1 MSAGFTHALAE
12 GLRYNGVEVTFE
24 PGYLTRGNGYVFP
37 NGRPDGPLIHH
48 TGSEYDTGLP
58 TLLNG
63 RPDLSPPLCNSCGYA
78 NGRVHILAAHP
89 TNNAG
94 AGNGKN
100 MGPHARTRLF
110 NPRVWGHEIMFPGS
124 RPMTAAQERS
134 ALILAG
140 VTCGI
145 LGRGLEWVRLH
156 HETSET
162 GKWDAGAGRGLG
174 IPYGGDLFRSR
185 IWGALV
191 ASESQELGV
200 DDMPAGTLQVGAEP
214 VTFELD
220 MPTGKASSLVH
231 TTWVGASL
239 SKGGRIEI
247 TAWRGRG
254 DRINSW
260 AGDVVPHE
268 RFSREM
274 PDGAETYSVTVDS
287 TQPGF
292 AGWCIETRPR
302 KDIAR

>member
-12 GLRYNGVEVTFE
+12 GLRYNDVEVSFE

-100 MGPHARTRLF
+100 MGPHTRTRLF

-200 DDMPAGTLQVGAEP
+200 DDMSAGTQQIPAGT
-214 VTFELD
+214 TELELC
-220 MPTGKASSLVH
+220 MPTGKASGLVH
-231 TTWVGASL
+231 TAWLSVSL
-239 SKGGRIEI
+239 SKGGRIDGEAYNDGG
-247 TAWRGRG
+247 TLLRRWGADAGPHQ
-254 DRINSW
+254 RIW
-260 AGDVVPHE
+260 QE
-268 RFSREM
+268 L
-274 PDGAETYSVTVDS
+274 PDGATSYAVKVTSS
-287 TQPGF
+287 TPAS
-292 AGWCIETRPR
+292 AGWCFELRPR